1 MGNAESRRALL
12 TVILLL
18 FFLPVS
24 GENFSPHFYF
34 KNISVS
40 EGLSHNTVND
50 ILQDR
55 TGFMWF
61 ATKDG
66 LNRYD
71 GNKIKRYGYSSLPGS
86 LKSNCVNKLYEDGE
100 GMIWVG
106 TDTGLYCFNP
116 ATDTFKQFILE
127 TEEGEFINKSVTVI
141 TGDSVGAIWVGVEQ
155 QGIFYI
161 SPDREWVK
169 YFPFSV
175 DVWSLYIEETGKIW
189 IGTYGGGIYYSTDG
203 LATCTHYPFL
213 QNSVVLCM
221 EKSQGNYLLIGS
233 LSDGIWRID
242 LYSGNCD
249 EIKTRDE
256 NGAIIQCRDILM
268 TTNGEYYAATEN
280 GLYFYDLHTKELHHF
295 MYSQADQYS
304 LSDNSVYSVF
314 VDREGGLWA
323 GSYFGGVDYCS
334 TSSSYFEKYYPGGSP
349 SGLQGKRIRE
359 FCKDPRGNIWISSED
374 GGLAVFNSDS
384 GNIDYIEESKAFKNV
399 HAICEIDGTIWAGS
413 FSNGIRIFEVNTRKE
428 IRSYTGN
435 EVPALKDNGVFSVCH
450 LSSGKVL
457 LGTWYGLLEYEK
469 ETDSFHEIPE
479 LNHYFVFNIK
489 EDYDGNVWIATY
501 ANGVWCHETDGSWS
515 HYSQKDL
522 NGGTIPFG
530 KVLGISEDGEHN
542 IWITTQGGGIC
553 KFDKESKTFSSYYEL
568 FSRPCTTVY
577 EIVEDHQG
585 AIWMSTNNGLYRIS
599 PSRNEMLVITEDSG
613 LPSNQFNSGSAFLDE
628 EGILYLGTIEGFIRF
643 DTNKFERPDF
653 EPTLIVTDF
662 TTTEGT
668 MLPGDRIVLGNRQ
681 NSFSI
686 SLAALSYQNKHKYPV
701 EYMMEGLEDQWI
713 LLPSSGEVS
722 YSKIPSGRYSFKAR
736 IADAYLDREGLTLGI
751 RIKPPIYLSW
761 WAFLLYAA
769 IAALVFRMVQKYAH
783 QRLMIESEREAYKS
797 KIDFFTNVAHEIRT
811 PLSLID
817 GPLESI
823 LENKDIDPEIRTD
836 LEIMKRNSENLLRL
850 SNQLLTFKKI
860 ERGGYQLS
868 FKKCDILPLV
878 EGAIERFMPA
888 IKKNGL
894 SIEKDFVQEGISAS
908 INEDAFNT
916 ILDNLIGNAVKYGET
931 FITVRLKEFSKDGE
945 PFFSLIVENDGNLI
959 PESLRDDIFKPFFRY
974 EAVPDSHSG
983 SGIGLP
989 FTRSLAELHGGTLV
1003 LLPDSSKNIFSL
1015 SLPMKQTGY
1024 QAETSQVHEDLD
1036 YVEEVDLSDEA
1047 DLRQAVLVV
1056 EDNEDLRQFISQ
1068 KLRGLYTV
1076 YTAGDGE
1083 EAIRVLTDNLVHVI
1097 VSDVMM
1103 PRMDGIE
1110 LCGKVKSDLRFSHIP
1125 VILLTAKT
1133 DDESKIGGLNAGAD
1147 AYIEKPF
1154 SIQYLMASV
1163 ANQLENR
1170 RKLQQ
1175 LFMKSPLA
1183 LSAEQSGSQEDR
1195 KFIEKM
1201 DAVIAEHY
1209 SDPDFNMDEFAQ
1221 LMFLSRSS
1229 FYRKIKGLLDMGPSE
1244 LIRYERLKRAADL
1257 LVEDSHPISE
1267 ISMMVGFN
1275 SASYFSKCFQAQY
1288 GVLPKDYAAAI
1299 NKDR

>member
-1 MGNAESRRALL
+1 MGNAELRKALL
-12 TVILLL
+12 TVVFIL
-18 FFLPVS
+18 FFLPLS
-24 GENFSPHFYF
+24 GENFPPRFYF

-50 ILQDR
+50 ILQDH

-66 LNRYD
+66 LDRYD

-86 LKSNCVNKLYEDGE
+86 LKSNCVNKLYEDEE
-100 GMIWVG
+100 GIMWVG
-106 TDTGLYCFNP
+106 TDTGLYCYNP
-116 ATDTFKQFILE
+116 ATDTFTQFVVE
-127 TEEGEFINKSVTVI
+127 TEGGESIEKSVTEI
-141 TGDSVGAIWVGVEQ
+141 ISDSVGVLWVGVEQ
-155 QGIFYI
+155 QGVFYI
-161 SPDREWVK
+161 SPDREWIK
-169 YFPFSV
+169 FLPFPM
-175 DVWSLYIEETGKIW
+175 DVWSLYIEESGKIW
-189 IGTYGGGIYYSTDG
+189 IGTYGRGIYYSTDG
-203 LATCTHYPFL
+203 LTTCTHYPFL
-213 QNSVVLCM
+213 QKSVVLCM
-221 EKSQGNYLLIGS
+221 EKSQGNNMLIGS
-233 LSDGIWRID
+233 LTDGIWRID
-242 LYSGNCD
+242 LFSGDCD
-249 EIKTRDE
+249 KVETNDE
-256 NGAIIQCRDILM
+256 NGTTIRCHDILM
-268 TTNGEYYAATEN
+268 TPSGEYYAATES
-280 GLYFYDLHTKELHHF
+280 GLFFYDLRTKELHHF
-295 MYSQADQYS
+295 TNSLTDRYS
-304 LSDNSVYSVF
+304 LSDNAVCSVF

-323 GSYFGGVDYCS
+323 GTYFGGVDYFS
-334 TSSSYFEKYYPGGSP
+334 KSSSYFEKYYPDGSP

-359 FCKDPRGNIWISSED
+359 FCKDPLGNIWVSSED
-374 GGLAVFNSDS
+374 GGLAVFNSDN
-384 GNIDYIEESKAFKNV
+384 GTIDYIEESRAFKNV
-399 HAICEIDGTIWAGS
+399 HALCEIDGTIWVGS
-413 FSNGIRIFEVNTRKE
+413 FTDGLRIFDVNTRKG
-428 IRSYTGN
+428 IRSYTG
-435 EVPALKDNGVFSVCH
+435 ERSTVLKDNGVFSICH

-457 LGTWYGLLEYEK
+457 LGTRYGLLEYEK
-469 ETDSFHEIPE
+469 ETDSFREIPE
-479 LNHYFVFNIK
+479 LEHYFIFNIK
-489 EDYDGNVWIATY
+489 EDHLGNVWIATD
-501 ANGVWCHETDGSWS
+501 ANGVWCHESDGSWS
-515 HYSQKDL
+515 HYSQEDL

-530 KVLGISEDGEHN
+530 QALGISEDGEN
-542 IWITTQGGGIC
+542 NVWITTQGGGIC
-553 KFDKESKTFSSYYEL
+553 KFERESKTFLSYYEL

-577 EIVEDHQG
+577 DIVEDHKG
-585 AIWMSTNNGLYRIS
+585 AIWMTTNNGLYRIS
-599 PSRNEMLVITEDSG
+599 PNRKEMLVITEDSG
-613 LPSNQFNSGSAFLDE
+613 LPTNQFSSGSAFLDE
-628 EGILYLGTIEGFIRF
+628 NGILYLGTIEGFIRF
-643 DTNKFERPDF
+643 DTNKFERPAF
-653 EPTLIVTDF
+653 EPKLVVTDF
-662 TTTEGT
+662 TTPEGT
-668 MLPGDRIVLGNRQ
+668 ILPGDRIVLDNRQ

-686 SLAALSYQNKHKYPV
+686 SLAALCYQNKHMYPI

-722 YSKIPSGRYSFKAR
+722 YSRLPSGNYSFKAR
-736 IADAYLDREGLTLGI
+736 IADAYVDKEGLSFEI
-751 RIKPPIYLSW
+751 RVKPPFYLSW
-761 WAFLLYAA
+761 WAFLLYA
-769 IAALVFRMVQKYAH
+769 ILAALVFRLLQKYAH
-783 QRLMIESEREAYKS
+783 QRLLIESERETYKS

-817 GPLESI
+817 GPLEGI
-823 LENKDIDPEIRTD
+823 LEKKTLDPEIRTD

-850 SNQLLTFKKI
+850 SNQLLTFRKI
-860 ERGGYQLS
+860 EKGGYQLT

-878 EGAIERFMPA
+878 EGAVERFMPA

-894 SIEKDFVQEGISAS
+894 SIEKDFVQGGITAFV
-908 INEDAFNT
+908 NEDAFKT

-931 FITVRLKEFSKDGE
+931 NITVRLKDYSKDGE
-945 PFFSLIVENDGNLI
+945 PFFSLTVENDGNLI

-989 FTRSLAELHGGTLV
+989 FSRSLAELHGGTLV
-1003 LLPDSSKNIFSL
+1003 MVPDSNKNIFSL
-1015 SLPMKQTGY
+1015 SLPMKQAGY
-1024 QAETSQVHEDLD
+1024 RAESTQVHEDLD
-1036 YVEEVDLSDEA
+1036 YVEEAVLSDES
-1047 DLRQAVLVV
+1047 DQRQAVLVV
-1056 EDNEDLRQFISQ
+1056 EDNEDLRLFIFQ

-1076 YTAGDGE
+1076 YVAGDGE
-1083 EAIRVLTDNLVHVI
+1083 EAIRVLSENIIHVI

-1133 DDESKIGGLNAGAD
+1133 DVESKIGGLNAGAD

-1209 SDPDFNMDEFAQ
+1209 SDPEFNMDEFAQ

-1257 LVEDSHPISE
+1257 LVEDRYPISE
-1267 ISMMVGFN
+1267 ISVMVGFN

-1288 GVLPKDYAAAI
+1288 GVLPKDYAASI
-1299 NKDR
+1299 KKGQ